1 MSSSMIETGCPGAAA
16 WPVPVEFDVR
26 RLTTGQL
33 RTLGLARI
41 AYLTVSRP
49 GDGLEKYV
57 IRGAD
62 GIAVAAFDELDLVA
76 EVLDRLRLALVS
88 LH

>member
-1 MSSSMIETGCPGAAA
+1 MTSSMIETGCPDVAARPA
-16 WPVPVEFDVR
+16 SVEFDVR

-49 GDGLEKYV
+49 GERLENYV

-62 GIAVAAFDELDLVA
+62 GIAVAAFDELDLVVEA
-76 EVLDRLRLALVS
+76 LDRLRLALVS
-88 LH
+88 VH